1 MMAPRTFPTQFPKGM
16 LDAQCPCG
24 GTRKLRLCCHSP
36 LDGHIRPP
44 MPNLA
49 PPSPV
54 TGYAHPKC
62 YISFTR
68 DCCGSIS
75 GEHYVSRSV
84 LDAMGKDIIVSGMP
98 WQRDGESATYGKG
111 SMTAN
116 VLCRKHNSV
125 LSPIDIAA
133 ERFFSSMNFFAA
145 QLNKKTWSKRISIRV
160 IRGEL
165 LELWALKTLLGI
177 FHAGIAR
184 SDGVR
189 LKDGFSLRPESFGAP
204 LAGTPVKHPL
214 GMYVRSALN
223 HRFQIENSVA
233 MAPLTS
239 NPGSDVIGLWI
250 KMAGQDIKFFFEKAT
265 VDFAGIEREHTYRPT
280 DLNFVSAEPV
290 DERLFVF
297 KLAWGSALPKPIT
310 FTQEIAAQSAIPQ

>member
-1 MMAPRTFPTQFPKGM
+1 MAPRIIPAHFPRSF
-16 LDAQCPCG
+16 LDAACPCG
-24 GTRKLRLCCHSP
+24 GSRKLRACCFSP
-36 LDGHIRPP
+36 LDGQIRPP

-49 PPSPV
+49 PPLPV
-54 TGYAHPKC
+54 TGHAHPKC
-62 YISFTR
+62 YMSFTQ
-68 DCCGSIS
+68 DCCTSIS
-75 GEHYVSRSV
+75 SEHYVSRSV
-84 LDAMGKDIIVSGMP
+84 LDAMGKDIFVSGMP
-98 WQRDGESATYGKG
+98 WQRDGESASYGKS
-111 SMTAN
+111 SMTAH
-116 VLCRKHNSV
+116 VLCRRHNSA

-133 ERFFSSMNFFAA
+133 ERFFSGMNSIAA
-145 QLNKKTWSKRISIRV
+145 ELNRKTWSKRISIRV

-189 LKDGFSLRPESFGAP
+189 LKDGFSLRPESCGAP
-204 LAGTPVKHPL
+204 LAGAPLKHPL
-214 GMYVRSALN
+214 GMYVHSALD

-239 NPGSDVIGLWI
+239 NPGSDVVGLWI
-250 KMAGQDIKFFFEKAT
+250 KMAGQDIKFFFERAT
-265 VDFAGIEREHTYRPT
+265 VEFAGIERDHVFRPT

-297 KLAWGSALPKPIT
+297 KLAWGSALPKTIT
-310 FTQEIAAQSAIPQ
+310 FTQEIAAQLATPQ